1 MSSAHEGHFKNGSE
15 RFSISNC
22 FFLLQN
28 GHSLYMLKLC
38 FAQEIHI
45 SCLQHF
51 TGKEAGLILLE
62 ENTNKLNEPIT
73 IAINNKA
80 DFFISINC

>member
-1 MSSAHEGHFKNGSE
+1 MMPHGEKSS
-15 RFSISNC
+15 
-22 FFLLQN
+22 FF
-28 GHSLYMLKLC
+28 
-38 FAQEIHI
+38 F